1 MKKKQNSNSR
11 LIVNSVSRDK
21 LWYDQFNYCYTF
33 VLPELSALRELDHKH
48 IDTVIKRR
56 KEIENRYPNFGGSW
70 MASLRQRTITDEM
83 VINLHRM
90 CDLLLAHNQPYKFTI
105 SGDTGHLYTNEFQIC
120 TTLHS
125 ADWLGTIQC
134 RQVSLDFP
142 RDSIYIKKSKHA
154 KRTYFKNQS
163 ISLESKTR
171 LSALRENA
179 NIRFGP
185 GLEQWL
191 DRFPNSKYVCDNY
204 FIDHNDDSVLT
215 MLHLATGIQIKKTL
229 SIVRDK

>member
-11 LIVNSVSRDK
+11 LIVDSVSRDR
-21 LWYDQFNYCYTF
+21 LYYDEFNYCYTF
-33 VLPELSALRELDHKH
+33 SLPELSALRELDHKH

-83 VINLHRM
+83 VVYLHRL
-90 CDLLLAHNQPYKFTI
+90 CDLLLAHDKPFKFTI
-105 SGDTGHLYTNEFQIC
+105 SCDTGHLYTNEFSTC
-120 TTLHS
+120 TTLHK
-125 ADWLGTIQC
+125 AEWLSTLQC

-163 ISLESKTR
+163 ISLDNKQR
-171 LSALRENA
+171 LYALRENA

-191 DRFPNSKYVCDNY
+191 DRFPSSKYVCDNY

-215 MLHLATGIQIKKTL
+215 MLQLSTGIQIKKTL
-229 SIVRDK
+229 SIVCDK